1 MTYTF
6 GLIEKVGYRS
16 RKQATVLT
24 TYSAIF
30 LPAAASNPTA
40 SEALL
45 YSTSTPSTFV
55 QIPQLSR

>member
-1 MTYTF
+1 MTYPF
-6 GLIEKVGYRS
+6 GLIERVGYRL

-24 TYSAIF
+24 TYSAI

-40 SEALL
+40 SETLL
-45 YSTSTPSTFV
+45 YPTSTPSTFV